1 MDDEQIEYFHGN
13 KREIDNEKLR
23 KRELM
28 SYFPKT
34 FGTADK
40 TRYVLL
46 DDNGKKLKL
55 LNDELQNDDEH
66 GKDNPNFGKIVTN
79 INFERCNKGAEFLNQ
94 VKDYIIKDVPIGSF
108 AFAGSNIGA
117 NSHFYPLLQDL
128 KTGNKSASQA
138 NSVVVHDSL
147 NLRKGNASSDFIGTA
162 NDKSEIN
169 FNQKNDS
176 VISKNNLRIYGSPRT
191 KDYAIQLNDLKN
203 RLPAKAIDILN
214 QLGVNIEII
223 DNLFTINNKGKHK
236 KIKGMY
242 VAKNNCILIDS
253 KHIDEYTLISEV
265 FHAAQDYFGMT
276 GSGRSNLEFQE
287 HVIKDLYFN
296 QRFFKT
302 NNPEYLNGISTTDYG
317 EYIKLIGTVFDENN
331 VLDLKK
337 FLPVVESYFDE
348 FQKYYSP
355 SGMYQEPGIENFDYN
370 WIELLDLFGIEYK

>member
-1 MDDEQIEYFHGN
+1 MI
-13 KREIDNEKLR
+13 
-23 KRELM
+23 
-28 SYFPKT
+28 
-34 FGTADK
+34 
-40 TRYVLL
+40 
-46 DDNGKKLKL
+46 
-55 LNDELQNDDEH
+55 
-66 GKDNPNFGKIVTN
+66 
-79 INFERCNKGAEFLNQ
+79 
-94 VKDYIIKDVPIGSF
+94 
-108 AFAGSNIGA
+108 
-117 NSHFYPLLQDL
+117 
-128 KTGNKSASQA
+128 
-138 NSVVVHDSL
+138 
-147 NLRKGNASSDFIGTA
+147 
-162 NDKSEIN
+162 
-169 FNQKNDS
+169 
-176 VISKNNLRIYGSPRT
+176 
-191 KDYAIQLNDLKN
+191 
-203 RLPAKAIDILN
+203 N

-317 EYIKLIGTVFDENN
+317 EYIKLIGTVFDEHN